1 MDNFS
6 NQNIIINQ
14 DKVDNIILFIP
25 KDSVPHAASVFGFF
39 SMGADAN
46 EKATIF
52 EEKNY
57 ENPKEAL
64 IKLLNEKIA
73 YNNSTLLLICTTHE
87 VDAEQKATMGNALV
101 KVGYNEDWSQPSEKV
116 LSDFMRHTPFI
127 ENIPTPHLDLP
138 KCDKPYQAMIFSI
151 DKDIFLE
158 NNGNAKIIGYKFC
171 KKYSSRLYKA
181 LLTTTNK
188 EATIDLHEYENH
200 EVLKMYKFPHS
211 FLEKYAKTPLQIMN
225 NTNLKQFTPKN
236 RQHLGYIIISADRSI
251 INEVKENLPR
261 INELKKQIKT
271 LENRELSH
279 WESVTKQ
286 FLSDKLKNIE
296 YPEYFY
302 RRYQGEVISKNL
314 LREGFN
320 FFPVYA
326 GIQDEQGEIIGDYEP
341 YFVVQNIGN
350 YTERDF
356 IELELW
362 CRYWCS
368 VFDLGYLV
376 VQEPKQGK
384 SYRMDRDGKTKE
396 LENEI
401 MDQIHNY
408 LQNYRKATKEEE
420 NNDTPYTHNGI
431 HFYLNPPLISVFKD

>member
-1 MDNFS
+1 MDN
-6 NQNIIINQ
+6 I
-14 DKVDNIILFIP
+14 DNIILFIP
-25 KDSVPHAASVFGFF
+25 KNSVPHTEVVFGSF
-39 SMGADAN
+39 SMGAEAK
-46 EKATIF
+46 EKTTIF
-52 EEKNY
+52 QEKDY

-64 IKLLNEKIA
+64 RELLNKKTLG
-73 YNNSTLLLICTTHE
+73 YNGKTLLLICSTHE
-87 VDAEQKATMGNALV
+87 TNAEQKEKMGNSLI
-101 KVGYNEDWSQPSEKV
+101 KIGYNEDWSQPSEKV
-116 LSDFMRHTPFI
+116 LHDFIYYTPFI
-127 ENIPTPHLDLP
+127 ENIPDANLDIP
-138 KCDKPYQAMIFSI
+138 ECDQPYQAMIFSI

-158 NNGNAKIIGYKFC
+158 SNGNAKVIGYKFC
-171 KKYSSRLYKA
+171 RKYSARLYKA
-181 LLTTTNK
+181 LITATKK
-188 EATIDLHEYENH
+188 ENTLDLHEYANH
-200 EVLKMYKFPHS
+200 EVTKMYKFPH
-211 FLEKYAKTPLQIMN
+211 FLLQKFKKTAPQIMN
-225 NTNLKQFTPKN
+225 NANLKQFIPKN
-236 RQHLGYIIISADRSI
+236 KQHLGYIIIPADQSI
-251 INEVKENLPR
+251 INEIKENLPI
-261 INELKKQIKT
+261 INQLKEQIKE
-271 LENRELSH
+271 LECKELLL
-279 WESVTKQ
+279 WEKVTKTI
-286 FLSDKLKNIE
+286 LSNKLHDVE

-368 VFDLGYLV
+368 VLDLGYLV

-408 LQNYRKATKEEE
+408 LQTYRKATKEEE